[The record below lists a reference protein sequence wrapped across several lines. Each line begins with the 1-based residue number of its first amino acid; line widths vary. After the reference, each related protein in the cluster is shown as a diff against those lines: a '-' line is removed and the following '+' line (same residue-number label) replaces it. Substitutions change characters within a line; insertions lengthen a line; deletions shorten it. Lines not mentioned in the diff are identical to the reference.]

1 MMQWQTPVDVP
12 SPSWR
17 ILPTD
22 RILCVGSCFAGHIG
36 RRFQADHFRAVVN
49 PFGVMYN
56 PVSVLHTLRG
66 QPYPRR
72 DGPAAPAAPCDVA
85 IVTLG
90 TNHVYEELSTGRV
103 VDNCQKRPQ
112 SEFREKL
119 LDVEACAQTLEA
131 IVAALRRQNSS
142 VKAEIG
148 RAHV

>member
-112 SEFREKL
+112 SDFRERL

-131 IVAALRRQNSS
+131 IVRSEERRVGKECRSRWS
-142 VKAEIG
+142 PY
-148 RAHV
+148 H

>member
-17 ILPTD
+17 IQPTD

-72 DGPAAPAAPCDVA
+72 DGPAASAPPCDVA

-119 LDVEACAQTLEA
+119 LDVEACAETLEA
-131 IVAALRRQNSS
+131 IRAESLRLTNT
-142 VKAEIG
+142 
-148 RAHV
+148 